1 VYSAR
6 PGRSGARDAI
16 YRRAAHPYYR
26 VDVANTL
33 HLDFSDMGLWD
44 GPLRQRPVLGSI
56 APVRAGE
63 ITAAIVRQYFDQ
75 EFSGAALDGVGGDAG
90 FSGSQ
95 RENPSRIRALKR
107 RADVFKPNRIWD
119 RCASAYN
126 RAGFSPTFDDRES
139 CDTMEADSNPH

>member
-1 VYSAR
+1 MYSAR
-6 PGRSGARDAI
+6 PGRGGASDAI

-75 EFSGAALDGVGGDAG
+75 EFLGRRSTLLAG
-90 FSGSQ
+90 MPAFPEVSVKTL
-95 RENPSRIRALKR
+95 R
-107 RADVFKPNRIWD
+107 
-119 RCASAYN
+119 ASA
-126 RAGFSPTFDDRES
+126 R
-139 CDTMEADSNPH
+139 